1 MSGQFSDAMRNNAI
15 WALSLA
21 LIAVLVYI
29 AFRFE
34 WKFAVAAVL
43 GLIHDVIL
51 TVCVAA
57 IANRIGL
64 PVQIDLEVIG
74 ALMTII
80 GYSLNDTII
89 VFDRVREDMRLMRK
103 KSLAEIIN
111 HALNTTLSRTLMT
124 SGITLLVLLTLV
136 FLGGKTMFAFS
147 FVMAVG
153 VFLGTLSSL
162 FIAAPILLFLETREA
177 RKKLQTSM
185 S

>member
-21 LIAVLVYI
+21 LIAVLIYI

-34 WKFAVAAVL
+34 WKFACAAVL
-43 GLIHDVIL
+43 GLVHDIVL
-51 TVCVAA
+51 TVCVIA
-57 IANRIGL
+57 IANKMGL

-89 VFDRVREDMRLMRK
+89 VFDRVREDMKHMRK
-103 KSLAEIIN
+103 KSFGEIIN

-136 FLGGKTMFAFS
+136 FLGGKSMFAFS

-162 FIAAPILLFLETREA
+162 FIAAPILLFLETRDDK
-177 RKKLQTSM
+177 KKLLPS
-185 S
+185 SV